1 MSESDAKAFGVKD
14 FDRVTVDVEGTK
26 KTRWYD
32 VQVRVSPDFRLEMH
46 VDTDDANA
54 AGIGNGARVKIV
66 KE

>member
-1 MSESDAKAFGVKD
+1 MSESAAKAFGVKD